1 MEGRDPFPDESR
13 ESILMSISG
22 GEKGLRF
29 SGAWKLGVPLE
40 QVWYVGELFGLHR
53 ECQVPFRI

>member
-13 ESILMSISG
+13 ESILRSISG

-29 SGAWKLGVPLE
+29 SGAWKLGVQTP
-40 QVWYVGELFGLHR
+40 GEVAEFALT
-53 ECQVPFRI
+53 